1 MEPLQL
7 CEIARRLGCLW
18 EGQEQI
24 TKITTDSRN
33 VPVGSLFVALPG
45 ERFDG
50 HDYVAGALEQG
61 AAAAVVSRECPG
73 NPEKFLRV
81 ADTRDALIA
90 IGGLYRE
97 KFQIKCIGVTGSVGK
112 TTAKEMIAAVVKTQY
127 ETLWTEGNR
136 NNEIGTPETLFR
148 LTPKTQAAVIE
159 MGMQGLGEIAKL
171 AAAVKPDIGVITNIG
186 VSHIWQLGTRENI
199 LKAKLELAE
208 ALPDGAKLF
217 LCGDNDLLSG
227 VKIPRLQVG
236 FYGIDAPQLDMRA
249 VEIQENGLETDFV
262 VQAGKEACRVHLPC
276 AGRHNVENALAA
288 LSVGRALGIPLAAGA
303 KGLESYQP
311 AGMRQKVVKW
321 NDMIIVEDCYN
332 ASPDSMRA
340 ALETLAHFPGASY
353 RIAVLSDMLEL
364 GPVTKQSHYDIGSFC
379 APNKADLLLCY
390 GEASAD
396 MAKGAEKGGMEAL
409 HFSDKEALLKALQKR
424 LRPGCVVWFKGSR
437 GMHMETLIEALYEG

>member
-249 VEIQENGLETDFV
+249 VGPFAL
-262 VQAGKEACRVHLPC
+262 CR
-276 AGRHNVENALAA
+276 
-288 LSVGRALGIPLAAGA
+288 
-303 KGLESYQP
+303 
-311 AGMRQKVVKW
+311 
-321 NDMIIVEDCYN
+321 
-332 ASPDSMRA
+332 AS
-340 ALETLAHFPGASY
+340 
-353 RIAVLSDMLEL
+353 
-364 GPVTKQSHYDIGSFC
+364 
-379 APNKADLLLCY
+379 
-390 GEASAD
+390 
-396 MAKGAEKGGMEAL
+396 
-409 HFSDKEALLKALQKR
+409 
-424 LRPGCVVWFKGSR
+424 
-437 GMHMETLIEALYEG
+437 